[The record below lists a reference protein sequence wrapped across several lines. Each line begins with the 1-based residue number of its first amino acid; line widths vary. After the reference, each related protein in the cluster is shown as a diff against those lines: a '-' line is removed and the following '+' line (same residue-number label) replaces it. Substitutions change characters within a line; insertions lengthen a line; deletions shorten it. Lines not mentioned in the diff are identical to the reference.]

1 MTTKDAGTAIP
12 LILLCFLLAGTFV
25 TASTAASA
33 AFLAQR
39 DLAGICDGAAV
50 AAAARGIDRGAL
62 GGDGEGLPL
71 DPAAVAGTVDRYRGQ
86 AGRDGLTVTA
96 TTDGRTVTVICTR
109 TVRIPFGAVLGHP
122 GGLARTATA
131 RARSPLLPARSPRG
145 YATVHSGQT
154 QWTVPRGCWRRLE
167 DRGTVTAWPRL
178 STPPLPRCSACC
190 TRVR

>member
-131 RARSPLLPARSPRG
+131 RARSPLLPAR
-145 YATVHSGQT
+145 
-154 QWTVPRGCWRRLE
+154 
-167 DRGTVTAWPRL
+167 
-178 STPPLPRCSACC
+178 
-190 TRVR
+190 